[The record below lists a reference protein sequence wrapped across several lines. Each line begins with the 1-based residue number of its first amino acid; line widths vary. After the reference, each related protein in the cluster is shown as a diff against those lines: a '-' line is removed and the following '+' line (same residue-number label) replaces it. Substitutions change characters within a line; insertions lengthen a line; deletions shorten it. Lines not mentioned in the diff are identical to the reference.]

1 MKNVSCCAILFL
13 PTVATVETR
22 KGGRNMLNTSDIY
35 NAVFEKLDL
44 SDLSND
50 AKKAIA
56 IAIVSAIELY
66 DSQCRASK

>member
-1 MKNVSCCAILFL
+1 
-13 PTVATVETR
+13 
-22 KGGRNMLNTSDIY
+22 MLNTSDIY